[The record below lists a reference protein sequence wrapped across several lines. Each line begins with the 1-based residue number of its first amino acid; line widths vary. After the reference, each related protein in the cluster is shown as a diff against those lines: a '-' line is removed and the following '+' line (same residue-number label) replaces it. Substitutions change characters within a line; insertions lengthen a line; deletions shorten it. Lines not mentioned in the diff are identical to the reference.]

1 MGSSSVFPASAGLVS
16 VDVPSANVAGATVDA
31 EAVDAKAQL
40 SALFR
45 TRAVVSFDMEGHVLS
60 ANAGYC
66 RVMGYR
72 EHEMVGKHHRMFV
85 PAQVADSRAYAEF
98 WDKLQQGEAQSAKFK
113 RVAKGGRELW
123 LGASYNPVL
132 NERGVPY
139 KVVTLA
145 NDVTEAEQRD
155 LDIRAQ
161 VAAIRRTQA
170 VIEFGPNGRVL
181 SANDLFLQATGY
193 ELREVTGQSHS
204 MFLDDATRRS
214 AEYAHF
220 WDDLARGQAKVGR
233 FKRIARG
240 GREVWLEASYTPISD
255 SEGRVFKVIK
265 FATDISQREAFLQQ
279 VNQNADELHHASKE
293 LSRVAREMSDHATY
307 TATQADVVAGAS
319 ADATMA
325 VSSVATAAE
334 ELSATVREIARNTS
348 EAARV
353 ATSAVATA
361 VQTDRTVAEL
371 GESSV
376 QIGKVVKTI
385 TSIAQ
390 QTNLLALNATIEAAR
405 AGESGKGFAVV
416 ANEVKELAKQTAH
429 ATEDISR
436 KIEMIQTT
444 TRQAVQ
450 AIREIGDIIGQ
461 INEFQSTI
469 ASAVEEQAATTNEI
483 ARNAAAAAGST
494 TKISENISS
503 VSNASRSASSGADET
518 LHAAGELGRLSTLL
532 RTALTQFQS

>member
-1 MGSSSVFPASAGLVS
+1 VSREAASA
-16 VDVPSANVAGATVDA
+16 NA
-31 EAVDAKAQL
+31 EAGDAKAQL
-40 SALFR
+40 DALFR
-45 TRAVVSFDMEGHVLS
+45 TRSVISFDMEGRVLS

-66 RVMGYR
+66 KVMGYR
-72 EHEMVGKHHRMFV
+72 EHEIVGKHHRMFV
-85 PAQVADSRAYAEF
+85 PDQIASSSAYAEF
-98 WDKLQQGEAQSAKFK
+98 WDSLRRGEAQSAKFK
-113 RVAKGGRELW
+113 RMAKGGREVW

-132 NERGVPY
+132 DAQGVPY
-139 KVVTLA
+139 KVITLA

-155 LDIRAQ
+155 LDMRAQ

-170 VIEFGPNGRVL
+170 VIEFDPAGTVL
-181 SANDLFLQATGY
+181 SANENFLRATDY
-193 ELREVTGQSHS
+193 ELREVTGQPHS

-214 AEYAHF
+214 ADYAHF
-220 WDDLARGQAKVGR
+220 WQDLARGQAKVGR
-233 FKRIARG
+233 FKRLARG
-240 GREVWLEASYTPISD
+240 GRGIWLEASYIPISD
-255 SEGRVFKVIK
+255 SDGRVFKVIE
-265 FATDISQREAFLQQ
+265 FATDITQRELFLQQ
-279 VNQNADELHHASKE
+279 VNQNAEELHHASRE
-293 LSRVAREMSDHATY
+293 LSRVAREMNDHSTY
-307 TATQADVVAGAS
+307 TTTQADVVASAS

-361 VQTDRTVAEL
+361 MQTDRTVAEL

-450 AIREIGDIIGQ
+450 AIREIGEIIGQ
-461 INEFQSTI
+461 INDFQSTI
-469 ASAVEEQAATTNEI
+469 ASAVEQQAATTNEI
-483 ARNAAAAAGST
+483 ARNAAEAAGST
-494 TKISENISS
+494 TKISQNIAM
-503 VSNASRSASSGADET
+503 VSNASRSASTGANDT
-518 LHAAGELGRLSTLL
+518 LHSAGELGRLSELL